1 MSIKPLIRGLV
12 SQDIEGFVALGWM
25 GKIQDLLSA
34 HAFLHFHNSGQVF
47 YIGKGPSSFMLNVA
61 TLQFVSAWFCSH
73 IFFPA
78 DLMLLCHG
86 H

>member
-34 HAFLHFHNSGQVF
+34 HAFLHFHKSGQVF
-47 YIGKGPSSFMLNVA
+47 YIGKGLSSFMLNVA
-61 TLQFVSAWFCSH
+61 HSAVCECMVLLTY
-73 IFFPA
+73 FFP
-78 DLMLLCHG
+78 C
-86 H
+86 